1 MIFSLRQRLHSWM
14 KPFKYLAVMLT
25 ALWLSIAVPGCSPFQ
40 SNPPTVSSPG
50 PTQTTSQTTTS
61 PAQRF
66 DGVTL
71 NFAILEDLMKL
82 NMHEHIAGFEA
93 LTGAKVNVTK
103 IPFRDLYDTLKKNW
117 SDQALKYDMA
127 VVVPRWSIDLIDAGY
142 LEDLTTRVKSD
153 TALQW
158 NDVASIFRNFSTNYQ
173 GRTYAIPLDG
183 DFHMAYYRT
192 DLLKEAGLAPPATWD
207 DYLAVAKRF
216 HGKDLNGDGEP
227 DYGSCFPK
235 VAHEGSTTYQF
246 ISIVTPFLQ
255 AQGTAQGAFFD
266 LDTMKPL
273 VNNPGFAKALD
284 IYQQMMDYGVPQDW
298 NLADLKSRE
307 LFIAG
312 RCALTLNWGDIGT
325 MAIDTAKS
333 KVVDKVGA
341 VITPGTTQVLDRKT
355 NKLVACD
362 KFTCPYA
369 IDGVNHAPYAASG
382 GWTGVIHAKASPK
395 VKDVAYAFLSYLS
408 QRAQSNI
415 DVTIGETGFN
425 PYRVSQFK
433 NVEPWI
439 KAGMSSEAANN
450 YLGAIGVSLSN
461 QNMVLDLTIP
471 HNQQYLDIDTIRAD
485 FLVKKITK
493 EQAMQQIEQK
503 WEQITNKVG
512 RESQKTAYRSSL
524 GLQS

>member
-1 MIFSLRQRLHSWM
+1 
-14 KPFKYLAVMLT
+14 
-25 ALWLSIAVPGCSPFQ
+25 
-40 SNPPTVSSPG
+40 
-50 PTQTTSQTTTS
+50 
-61 PAQRF
+61 
-66 DGVTL
+66 
-71 NFAILEDLMKL
+71 
-82 NMHEHIAGFEA
+82 
-93 LTGAKVNVTK
+93 
-103 IPFRDLYDTLKKNW
+103 
-117 SDQALKYDMA
+117 
-127 VVVPRWSIDLIDAGY
+127 
-142 LEDLTTRVKSD
+142 
-153 TALQW
+153 
-158 NDVASIFRNFSTNYQ
+158 
-173 GRTYAIPLDG
+173 
-183 DFHMAYYRT
+183 
-192 DLLKEAGLAPPATWD
+192 
-207 DYLAVAKRF
+207 
-216 HGKDLNGDGEP
+216 
-227 DYGSCFPK
+227 
-235 VAHEGSTTYQF
+235 
-246 ISIVTPFLQ
+246 
-255 AQGTAQGAFFD
+255 
-266 LDTMKPL
+266 
-273 VNNPGFAKALD
+273 
-284 IYQQMMDYGVPQDW
+284 MMDYGVPQDW